1 MSALRTLEQD
11 RVAKSAVPVLLLS
24 NIRDFVEPR
33 VIVEDM
39 YYSAFF
45 KDGTQSISVQG
56 SRLTTKY
63 ADLRAESNIAKKR
76 IRSTDGF
83 ITESEAIWTAS
94 WKEFGAAYVLSV
106 ECAKAKDK
114 RCESEDHL
122 TKLANSLVYVGGGRI
137 TAENRPLIL
146 PDQPEVTSTFT
157 YNPPGQLRPGSGTG
171 RQDNTVYS
179 PDMRFP
185 IENKPAYANS
195 QVYNPGGNLGPPGGQ

>member
-1 MSALRTLEQD
+1 
-11 RVAKSAVPVLLLS
+11 
-24 NIRDFVEPR
+24 
-33 VIVEDM
+33 M

-114 RCESEDHL
+114 RCESEDHV
-122 TKLANSLVYVGGGRI
+122 TKLANSFVYVGGGRI

-171 RQDNTVYS
+171 RQDNTVLT
-179 PDMRFP
+179 R
-185 IENKPAYANS
+185 YAVSNRE
-195 QVYNPGGNLGPPGGQ
+195 QACIR